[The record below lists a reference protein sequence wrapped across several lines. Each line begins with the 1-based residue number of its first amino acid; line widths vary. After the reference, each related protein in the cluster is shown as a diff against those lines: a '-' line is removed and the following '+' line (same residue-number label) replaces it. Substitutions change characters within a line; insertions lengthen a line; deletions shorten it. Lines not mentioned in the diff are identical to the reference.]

1 MKTSRNQFNENLQNV
16 CDALCAITD
25 EGNYTILQVTHTPN
39 SKTYQVSVFPNKT
52 KPYDDDDTR
61 NQ

>member
-1 MKTSRNQFNENLQNV
+1 MKASKKNFDDTLQIV
-16 CDALCAITD
+16 SDALCAMTE

-39 SKTYQVSVFPNKT
+39 SKTYQVSIFPNKT

-61 NQ
+61 D